1 MWQRPRWRNIPKIDT
16 RLPKIIYGVLGSLAR
31 RGMGNRA
38 WQMGVFRGHPFGDSD
53 HVIGPLVAC
62 SSSSTE

>member
-1 MWQRPRWRNIPKIDT
+1 MAEYTQNDT

-38 WQMGVFRGHPFGDSD
+38 WQMGVFRGHLFG
-53 HVIGPLVAC
+53 A
-62 SSSSTE
+62 SS